1 MHAVTRRLHIAPAER
16 VVGRGNRRATAGE
29 REFGALTPGTAAPAQ
44 QQRDTLIRS
53 HVCCPMSMDS
63 QERHEFRQHA
73 NAITALAK
81 ELEKLLLER
90 QREQNA
96 EGMDKLRQ
104 LVADL
109 YGHNK
114 SYTDL
119 VIAAGYA
126 GSFAVW
132 QFVERFISVKARFWA
147 ALLLLLSLTFFVSYE
162 VQKMVRDSWKMRHLG
177 QAMLQ
182 LPESRRLEALQAIL
196 LRNQLLDALMW
207 TFIVIPAV
215 ATGLAGGALLLAVFV
230 AKLFGY
236 VLLP

>member
-1 MHAVTRRLHIAPAER
+1 
-16 VVGRGNRRATAGE
+16 
-29 REFGALTPGTAAPAQ
+29 
-44 QQRDTLIRS
+44 
-53 HVCCPMSMDS
+53 MDS

-96 EGMDKLRQ
+96 DGMDKLRQ

-109 YGHNK
+109 YGQNK

-126 GSFAVW
+126 GSFGVW
-132 QFVERFISVKARFWA
+132 QFVERFISVKARFSV
-147 ALLLLLSLTFFVSYE
+147 ALLLLLSLTFFVGYE
-162 VQKMVRDSWKMRHLG
+162 VQKMVRDSWKMRHLA

-182 LPESRRLEALQAIL
+182 LPESRRLEALQTIL
-196 LRNQLLDALMW
+196 LRNQLLDALVW
-207 TFIVIPAV
+207 TFVVIPTV